1 MQTNYQYDDQYR
13 LTKMTDAKKSGS
25 AMKAY
30 RYTYTGYDG
39 FGRTAWTAEVSQE
52 TEPEL
57 MPRLQNTRS
66 LTAMIRK
73 IRSRKLLMRWQK
85 NGRVES
91 LHYAYDKN
99 QYLIAIKAKIKGSDE
114 EKLIRK
120 YRYNE
125 RGKLFT
131 IVDFTDYRDK
141 NESYVGQG
149 SMSMIHWTVYLL

>member
-1 MQTNYQYDDQYR
+1 M
-13 LTKMTDAKKSGS
+13 
-25 AMKAY
+25 
-30 RYTYTGYDG
+30 
-39 FGRTAWTAEVSQE
+39 
-52 TEPEL
+52 
-57 MPRLQNTRS
+57 
-66 LTAMIRK
+66 
-73 IRSRKLLMRWQK
+73 
-85 NGRVES
+85 ES

-141 NESYVGQG
+141 NESYVARFYEYDALDRVS
-149 SMSMIHWTVYLL
+149 SMTYKSGTTVLEAYTYSYDKNNNIVKKTEKNSTAKEEKDYTDQTTEYTYNALGRLTKRRQRTPTMV